1 MKIVLDI
8 TELAAG
14 GDGVGH
20 TPIDGERRAVF
31 VPGAAVGDRMEVEID
46 PAKRPAR
53 GRVLSLLEASPTR
66 VAPRCPHVDR
76 CGGCDW
82 MFLTSEE
89 QARAHAAIVAR
100 VLPPSM
106 KVDVRSH
113 PVSTTFGYRWRAR
126 LHLDVGRSGKLAV
139 GMFGRASREPVIV
152 DACVVLHPTLEAARK
167 KLDALVEGAR
177 GRGEASI
184 ALANDEGRS
193 VLDLRWSGDL
203 PAAVFAR
210 IEAATSGE
218 DAWLSGARVF
228 AGAVKT
234 PAKIGDPTP
243 WIRGADGGPLRLAP
257 GGFSQASEEG
267 NVTLVRHVAEAANA
281 IGGAPPGSK
290 GSDGAKTLELYA
302 GAGNLTVLLA
312 RRLRVTS
319 VETSREACDAARANL
334 ATRALEA
341 KVVEGDAEATPIPD
355 GTKLVVLDPPRTGA
369 RAVAERLAASKV
381 PAVIYVS
388 CDPPT
393 LGRDLGI
400 LAQAGFEAK
409 SVDTFEMF
417 PQTSHVETVVVL
429 ERRRANR
436 GRAP

>member
-1 MKIVLDI
+1 MMKITLEI
-8 TELAAG
+8 SELAPG

-20 TPIDGERRAVF
+20 TDIDGERRAVF
-31 VPGAAVGDRMEVEID
+31 VPAAAVGDRMEVEID
-46 PAKRPAR
+46 TTKRPAR
-53 GRVLSLLEASPTR
+53 GRVLTLLEASPTR
-66 VAPRCPHVDR
+66 IEPRCPHVDR

-82 MFLTSEE
+82 MFLTSAE

-113 PVSTTFGYRWRAR
+113 TVSTTFGYRWRAR

-152 DACVVLHPTLEAARK
+152 DACVVLHPTLEIARK

-184 ALANDEGRS
+184 ALANDEGLT

-203 PAAVFAR
+203 PATVFAR
-210 IEAATSGE
+210 IEAATRG
-218 DAWLSGARVF
+218 DGAWLSGARVF
-228 AGAVKT
+228 AGAVKI

-257 GGFSQASEEG
+257 SGFSQASEEG
-267 NVTLVRHVAEAANA
+267 NVKLVRHVAEAANA
-281 IGGAPPGSK
+281 VASE
-290 GSDGAKTLELYA
+290 GAKTLELYA

-312 RRLRVTS
+312 KRLRVTA
-319 VETSREACDAARANL
+319 VETSRDACEAARHNV
-334 ATRALEA
+334 ATRGLEA
-341 KVVEGDAEATPIPD
+341 KVVEGDAETTAIPE

-429 ERRRANR
+429 QRQRANR
-436 GRAP
+436 GRP